1 MPTEEELKLDGLRV
15 GKILNN
21 YRAFNVAD
29 VSEIYHLMTESL
41 EALLTEANEN
51 LVWI

>member
-29 VSEIYHLMTESL
+29 ISKIYHLITKNL
-41 EALLTEANEN
+41 KTLLTKTNKN
-51 LVWI
+51 LI